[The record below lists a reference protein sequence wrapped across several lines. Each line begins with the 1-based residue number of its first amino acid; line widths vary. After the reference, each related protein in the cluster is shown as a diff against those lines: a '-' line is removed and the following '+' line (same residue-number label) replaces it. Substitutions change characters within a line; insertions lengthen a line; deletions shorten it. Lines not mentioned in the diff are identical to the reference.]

1 MAELLKGAHAWTE
14 KDVAT
19 KAGLDSALRA
29 DPSDKS
35 SLVALAMLFIEKGQ
49 LEQAEE
55 MLKRAMIG
63 DVRAREDAPQV
74 LRKLG
79 NASVALWRARSV
91 AGEAADGWKVINLSV
106 ARKQHALDAI
116 AFFDQALAYTENSA
130 SPAALY
136 DSAVTREHEGSLPA
150 ALEGLS
156 QIIARF
162 PLFEGLNVII
172 FRAASVLKHL
182 GDVEQAIQYFEYVMD
197 SPPVS
202 HGYGLLH
209 VLALMYALY
218 TAAQYTVKARRCRSK
233 LRAVYVKAH
242 PDMEEE
248 VPPDND
254 WSVDRARP
262 ARASEVPPRAT
273 AFSHADFC
281 PSRSARALFR
291 RGDGGEFHAWPGLW
305 LELARDCLE
314 RCDYCLAVAYL
325 REVVARAPSVPVL
338 TVMAEAYWLLGE
350 AEPALR
356 AAAEAHALDPLD
368 EATNRHLVEWAPDVW
383 RARLQQEE
391 AARRDADEK
400 VIEQRRIEGE
410 RMEHGRQVMRK
421 VNLKAKRFAL
431 ELWHRAFRHS
441 SAATM
446 IQKMMRGALAR
457 TRVQKLR
464 LELAEHER
472 KIKLMVR
479 KMSRSLMTHHLQN
492 WNARVKKLNAQRSMV
507 AGPMIRRAQQRVLAR
522 TVALWRREVEL
533 ALASRLQIRRAFEN
547 KMGYPLYSEPLR
559 ALGEFEA
566 HRPYHEARVREV
578 LESKTARV

>member
-49 LEQAEE
+49 FEQAEE

-209 VLALMYALY
+209 VLALMYTLY

-242 PDMEEE
+242 PDKEEE

-254 WSVDRARP
+254 WSVERAYTSR
-262 ARASEVPPRAT
+262 ARASVPPRCCET
-273 AFSHADFC
+273 
-281 PSRSARALFR
+281 
-291 RGDGGEFHAWPGLW
+291 
-305 LELARDCLE
+305 
-314 RCDYCLAVAYL
+314 
-325 REVVARAPSVPVL
+325 APSH
-338 TVMAEAYWLLGE
+338 TDSAC
-350 AEPALR
+350 R
-356 AAAEAHALDPLD
+356 ACVRHSAGVTAASSTRGRGCGSSSRGTASNG
-368 EATNRHLVEWAPDVW
+368 ATTASPSSICAKWS
-383 RARLQQEE
+383 RAR
-391 AARRDADEK
+391 
-400 VIEQRRIEGE
+400 
-410 RMEHGRQVMRK
+410 
-421 VNLKAKRFAL
+421 
-431 ELWHRAFRHS
+431 
-441 SAATM
+441 
-446 IQKMMRGALAR
+446 
-457 TRVQKLR
+457 RVCPC
-464 LELAEHER
+464 
-472 KIKLMVR
+472 
-479 KMSRSLMTHHLQN
+479 SR
-492 WNARVKKLNAQRSMV
+492 
-507 AGPMIRRAQQRVLAR
+507 
-522 TVALWRREVEL
+522 
-533 ALASRLQIRRAFEN
+533 
-547 KMGYPLYSEPLR
+547 
-559 ALGEFEA
+559 
-566 HRPYHEARVREV
+566 
-578 LESKTARV
+578 